1 MSSLE
6 WTAVYTIAGIGVAGL
21 AMILLGRLV
30 RWRRDAKR
38 EPIRAPSR
46 FQDFSNAED
55 LGQPKDG
62 EGPKGQKTPEKSP
75 VGRGTAADRAEKP
88 VAPALAGPV
97 GPQRPSPERLE
108 GSGTASDSSDQPMIP
123 GPPPLDGP
131 KLKEVD
137 AVRPAPAAVS
147 LRSTPDDLC
156 PADCTPGNEPAPG
169 ESALEVAEAELK
181 RQQAQLGDARVRF
194 DQWLKVAGE
203 ALAEAMSKHGV
214 KTKEELPSEALKGL
228 RRQVAALERLRGEL
242 GLMERSV
249 RRRTSELVELRR
261 VLQRSTQSG
270 WGKKLEA

>member
-38 EPIRAPSR
+38 EPMRAPSR

-156 PADCTPGNEPAPG
+156 PADCSPGNEPAPG

-194 DQWLKVAGE
+194 DQWLKGARDQFCE
-203 ALAEAMSKHGV
+203 HGV
-214 KTKEELPSEALKGL
+214 ETKEELPAEALKGL

-242 GLMERSV
+242 DLMERSV